1 MTLVL
6 WIIKAEIL
14 IYMVVYIVN
23 VQNEVMNR
31 LQ

>member
-6 WIIKAEIL
+6 WMLKAEIL
-14 IYMVVYIVN
+14 IYIVVYIVN

-31 LQ
+31 